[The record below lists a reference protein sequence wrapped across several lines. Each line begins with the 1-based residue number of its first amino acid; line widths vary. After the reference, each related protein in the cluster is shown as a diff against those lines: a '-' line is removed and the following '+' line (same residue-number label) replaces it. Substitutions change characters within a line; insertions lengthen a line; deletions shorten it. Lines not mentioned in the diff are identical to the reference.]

1 MGGRVGG
8 VARPLGA
15 KDHRP
20 VGSTGW
26 PPATG
31 SAIEPLG
38 CSASVGFRNVLIT
51 L

>member
-1 MGGRVGG
+1 MVRPWG
-8 VARPLGA
+8 ARDL
-15 KDHRP
+15 RP
-20 VGSTGW
+20 EGSTGR

-31 SAIEPLG
+31 SAVEPLG